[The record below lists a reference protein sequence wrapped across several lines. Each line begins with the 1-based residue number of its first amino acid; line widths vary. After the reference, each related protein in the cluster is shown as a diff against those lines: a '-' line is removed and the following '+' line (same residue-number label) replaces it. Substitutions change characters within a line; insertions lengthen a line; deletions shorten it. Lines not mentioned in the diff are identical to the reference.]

1 MDIGDINRLRRH
13 SNISGAYNKALKL
26 IENHNVMLNELIQ
39 ILEHEC
45 EKDPL
50 GTGED
55 APDVE
60 FIDHLSD
67 TIRVSTETLMAVYT
81 DGKPG
86 RLHFS

>member
-1 MDIGDINRLRRH
+1 MDIGDINRLRRQ

-67 TIRVSTETLMAVYT
+67 KIRVSTETLMAVYAKEMPSRWC
-81 DGKPG
+81 D
-86 RLHFS
+86 R

>member
-26 IENHNVMLNELIQ
+26 IENHNVMLSELIQ

-50 GTGED
+50 GSGEN
-55 APDVE
+55 APDAE
-60 FIDHLSD
+60 FIDHICN
-67 TIRVSTETLMAVYT
+67 TIRVSTETLMTIYA
-81 DGKPG
+81 KEMPSH
-86 RLHFS
+86 R

>member
-13 SNISGAYNKALKL
+13 SNVSGAYNKALKL
-26 IENHNVMLNELIQ
+26 IEDHNVMLNELIQ

-50 GTGED
+50 GSGED

-60 FIDHLSD
+60 FIDHICD
-67 TIRVSTETLMAVYT
+67 TIRVSTETLMTIYAMNLP
-81 DGKPG
+81 DRWRK
-86 RLHFS
+86 